1 MAQVQ
6 MGRGAVEAG
15 LFDFLFEFRHDGFA
29 QVDALLRTR
38 RLPVFQYTT
47 AQQHTDQEKHDQRL
61 NARVS

>member
-47 AQQHTDQEKHDQRL
+47 ATHTT
-61 NARVS
+61 NG